1 MLKTGY
7 NVKGEKEPR
16 VEQSSADL
24 LSRGI
29 KTPKHPDCPQQ
40 TSLVVSTIALTTIDG
55 AE

>member
-7 NVKGEKEPR
+7 KLKGETERR

-24 LSRGI
+24 LSRGN
-29 KTPKHPDCPQQ
+29 KTAKHPDCPQE
-40 TSLVVSTIALTTIDG
+40 TSLVVSTIALTTMDG